1 MKSLSTPVFLPL
13 VFAFATPLLLSN
25 ATAETYTREQ
35 QQDMCQDDAFRL
47 CNDVIPDEGRVAICL
62 KAKRAELSPNCRKL
76 FSSSGRARDPA
87 E

>member
-1 MKSLSTPVFLPL
+1 MKSLSTPVFLPV
-13 VFAFATPLLLSN
+13 VFAFATALLLSN

-47 CNDVIPDEGRVAICL
+47 CNDVIPDEARIAACL
-62 KAKRAELSPNCRKL
+62 KARRAELSPKCRKL
-76 FSSSGRARDPA
+76 FTSSGRARDRA